1 MNKSRNKLQLPSS
14 FGATIKFIKTFIALV
29 ILAQIGLIGWSCH
42 SIATGT
48 NNAGIHVACL
58 AINIFFSTVNIINLM
73 RPQQDWFCLQ
83 ES

>member
-1 MNKSRNKLQLPSS
+1 MNKSMNKFEPHSS
-14 FGATIKFIKTFIALV
+14 FGATIAFIKTFIALV
-29 ILAQIGLIGWSCH
+29 ILAQVGFIGWSCH

-58 AINIFFSTVNIINLM
+58 ATNLLFSMVNVKNLM